1 MQKLKMPRVTYIN
14 LLVESGWK
22 MCDVTGYARECLVT
36 AGLVAARVR
45 MSDRQFDRW
54 WKAGLVPSPEK
65 IAEELEEII
74 DVVVLTH
81 ESFPNR
87 PLYFAYDDSPTM
99 YEWIEAELDGEF
111 ENADLGDPG
120 DEMKVLTLSL
130 TRMKR
135 QELDLLPE
143 WKGW

>member
-1 MQKLKMPRVTYIN
+1 MQKLRMPRVTYIN
-14 LLVESGWK
+14 LLVEAGWK

-45 MSDRQFDRW
+45 MTDKQLDRW
-54 WKAGLVPSPEK
+54 WKTGLVPSPAK

-74 DVVVLTH
+74 DVVVVTH

-87 PLYFAYDDSPTM
+87 PLYYAYDDLPTM
-99 YEWIEAELDGEF
+99 NEWIEMELDDEF

-120 DEMKVLTLSL
+120 DEMKVFTISL

-135 QELDLLPE
+135 RELDLLPE
-143 WKGW
+143 WEGW